1 LEYSISEVAKKMNVT
16 ISTLRYYD
24 HIGLLP
30 NLNKNQY
37 GNRFF
42 TENDIEAIRVIQYLK
57 ASGMQLKEIKEFMN
71 WCQQG
76 DSTLEKR
83 LNLFKKQKENVL
95 SEIARLQATL
105 NLIEFKEWYYKKALE
120 DGTEK
125 FVKNIPLEEMP
136 KEIQEEFK
144 KCHC

>member
-1 LEYSISEVAKKMNVT
+1 MEYSISEVAKKMNVT

-120 DGTEK
+120 D
-125 FVKNIPLEEMP
+125 
-136 KEIQEEFK
+136 
-144 KCHC
+144 